1 MQHPGITAGPGS
13 FVCLTLGRE
22 ILTGLTLLPPTPQKE
37 NNAELLP
44 FRVQKQLAFLMFVRY
59 LIHDFSVPFHL
70 CLETKFLL
78 VIPSCYKHQGT
89 PNSLH
94 ILPFP
99 AAILQLLTQKVTKC
113 YLKYM
118 PHLLAIQMVNQCPEE
133 PSGLQSMGLQRVGYD

>member
-70 CLETKFLL
+70 LDSRITTELFTAES
-78 VIPSCYKHQGT
+78 PSQTQATDT
-89 PNSLH
+89 P
-94 ILPFP
+94 
-99 AAILQLLTQKVTKC
+99 
-113 YLKYM
+113 
-118 PHLLAIQMVNQCPEE
+118 
-133 PSGLQSMGLQRVGYD
+133 